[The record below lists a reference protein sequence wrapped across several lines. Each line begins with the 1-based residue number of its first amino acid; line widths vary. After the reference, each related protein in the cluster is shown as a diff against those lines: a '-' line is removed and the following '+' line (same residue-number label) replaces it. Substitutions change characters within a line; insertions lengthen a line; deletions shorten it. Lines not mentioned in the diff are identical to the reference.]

1 MADLTT
7 LANVKGWLGITS
19 VDATRDALLTR
30 LITASSQFIET
41 WLNRTVSG
49 GVLTYSATRD
59 GGGGVTFVPAN
70 TPLVS
75 ITALSIDGVPIPAS
89 TGVAAPGY
97 VFNTHKVSLRGGY
110 KFTRGIANVQID
122 YTAGYTSVP
131 GEIEQV
137 CIEVVGSRFKAK
149 DRIGVSSKGLAGE
162 TISFVQND
170 LTRDMKATLMNYK
183 KVVLL

>member
-7 LANVKGWLGITS
+7 LANVKGWLGIT
-19 VDATRDALLTR
+19 DTNTARDALLTR
-30 LITASSQFIET
+30 LITAASQFIET

-49 GVLTYSATRD
+49 GVLTYNAVRD

-75 ITALSIDGVPIPAS
+75 ITSLRIDGETIPAS
-89 TGVAAPGY
+89 TGVNVPGY

-110 KFTRGIANVQID
+110 KFTRGVANVELD
-122 YTAGYTSVP
+122 YTAGYTAVP
-131 GEIEQV
+131 GEVEQV
-137 CIEVVGSRFKAK
+137 CIEVVGARFKAR
-149 DRIGVSSKGLAGE
+149 DRIGISSKGLAGE
-162 TISFVQND
+162 TISFIQND